1 MFRNVNA
8 LKSLS
13 LFLIVNAST
22 VAFGFALAYR
32 WSRQT
37 TNASQAGV
45 SVKLLGSNKEQD
57 GLLGSVH
64 QVRTETT
71 KLLSRGGKLAEGPRQ
86 LMELTTYDT
95 QGNRVE
101 NSYYL
106 IPGSAPAGRE
116 EYEYDDNG
124 NITAMTMRDGGNS
137 ILGKESY
144 KYEFDEVGN
153 WTKMSTYAV
162 NSETGRTASQPK
174 QITYRRI
181 TYYFDESLASDV
193 NPNSSQTLIS
203 DENRAASDA
212 DANGDA
218 EAQRAAG
225 ESRETFASLRGALE
239 EWIASNNARDIEKQM
254 SFYGSKLY
262 FYYRTRNVSRE
273 FVKTDKARM
282 FERAEL
288 IDVRADAPEIVLDR
302 DGRTAMMRFR
312 KQYVIK
318 NGESERYGDV
328 LQELRWQR
336 NGSGGWE
343 IISERDVR
351 VIR

>member
-1 MFRNVNA
+1 MFRKVYA

-13 LFLIVNAST
+13 LFLIVNTST

-37 TNASQAGV
+37 TNASQAGA
-45 SVKLLGSNKEQD
+45 SVKLLDSNKEQD
-57 GLLGSVH
+57 GLIGSVH

-71 KLLSRGGKLAEGPRQ
+71 KLRSRGGKLVEGPRQ

-106 IPGSAPAGRE
+106 IAGSAPSGRE
-116 EYEYDDNG
+116 EYEYDDKG
-124 NITAMTMRDGGNS
+124 NIKGMTMRDANNS
-137 ILGKESY
+137 ILSKESY

-153 WTKMSTYAV
+153 WTKMTTYAV
-162 NSETGRTASQPK
+162 GFETGKTASQPT

-181 TYYFDESLASDV
+181 TYYFDDAIAGAVD
-193 NPNSSQTLIS
+193 PNSSQTIVS
-203 DENRAASDA
+203 GENVVASDA
-212 DANGDA
+212 DAEGETA
-218 EAQRAAG
+218 EQRAAG

-239 EWIASNNARDIEKQM
+239 GWIASNNARDIEKQM

-262 FYYRTRNVSRE
+262 FYYRARNVSRDS
-273 FVKTDKARM
+273 VKADKARM

-302 DGRTAMMRFR
+302 DGRAAMMRFR

-318 NGESERYGDV
+318 NGASERYGDV

-336 NGSGGWE
+336 RDNGWE

-351 VIR
+351 VMR